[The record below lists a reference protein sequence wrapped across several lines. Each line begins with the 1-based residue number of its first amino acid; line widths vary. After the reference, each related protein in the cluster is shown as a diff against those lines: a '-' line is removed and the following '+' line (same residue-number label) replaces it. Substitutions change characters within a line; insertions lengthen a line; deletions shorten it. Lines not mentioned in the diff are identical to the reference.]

1 MSSSE
6 PTYQTLST
14 VNGRMTPPG
23 YLQGHYAT
31 LTPLQ
36 PVTPLPPISSLQM
49 GEKFGYPV
57 ATTPNVTGS
66 FTVMQN
72 NSLAQISFASP
83 YQYDTSKLASMGM
96 SPPHHPY
103 QTNHHMG
110 LHVHHMAQHQQQQQQ
125 QQHSPALSPQ
135 PYPHNGLHS
144 PHTKAGGLS
153 PNPYDYRNSL
163 GDPQSPHDL
172 SPHSVENERSPTA
185 DPTSGNNNYP
195 TIYTASTPLTSGN
208 NPSLSGMS
216 SLSPTHH
223 HALSPHPSP
232 SGLPHHHHNHHH
244 HPHHQQHSPSS
255 PPLPHPSPILP
266 PTTILHH
273 SLPLSSQQH
282 SGSNGAASLKS
293 PNSTTSSG
301 GGGEIEEINTK
312 ELAQRISAELKR
324 YSIPQA
330 IFAQRVLC
338 RSQGTLSDLLR
349 NPKPWSKLKSG
360 RETFRRMFKWLQEPE
375 FQRMSALRLA
385 GEIFTHFYLVF

>member
-1 MSSSE
+1 
-6 PTYQTLST
+6 
-14 VNGRMTPPG
+14 
-23 YLQGHYAT
+23 
-31 LTPLQ
+31 
-36 PVTPLPPISSLQM
+36 M

-72 NSLAQISFASP
+72 NTLAQISFASP
-83 YQYDTSKLASMGM
+83 YASSYDTSKLVSMGM

-103 QTNHHMG
+103 QTNSGHHMG
-110 LHVHHMAQHQQQQQQ
+110 LHAHQMSQHQQQQQQ

-144 PHTKAGGLS
+144 PHAKAGGLS

-172 SPHSVENERSPTA
+172 SPHSVENERSPTS
-185 DPTSGNNNYP
+185 DPTSGNNNPNNYP
-195 TIYTASTPLTSGN
+195 TIYTSSTPLTSGN

-223 HALSPHPSP
+223 HHALSPHPSP
-232 SGLPHHHHNHHH
+232 SGLGHHPHHHHHH
-244 HPHHQQHSPSS
+244 QHSPSS

-273 SLPLSSQQH
+273 SLPVPPQH
-282 SGSNGAASLKS
+282 SGGSQAASLKS
-293 PNSTTSSG
+293 PNSTTSSGG

-385 GEIFTHFYLVF
+385 GEHTD